1 MQVEKKSF
9 VLYNDQSKII
19 QKLSDKQAGVLIK
32 KIYSYVNNGI
42 YEMDEDA
49 IVDIVYTV
57 LTEQI
62 NRDIEKYCDKIEKSS
77 NSGKIGNLK
86 RWHPEIYELYNEG
99 QISIDDAL
107 KQSKQISGPDKTRLH
122 PIANIAVNDT
132 DNVIDNENEI
142 DIDTNKLLENYN
154 SILGKKTRIIS
165 KSVLIRIRQLLKEG
179 YNKGDIITA
188 VRNAA
193 NDPFHKDSNYKN
205 LTLEFIT
212 RPDKFERFVNMG
224 DYKIKYVPI

>member
-62 NRDIEKYCDKIEKSS
+62 NRDIEKYCDKIEKAS
-77 NSGKIGNLK
+77 NSGMIGNLK
-86 RWHPEIYELYNEG
+86 RWP
-99 QISIDDAL
+99 
-107 KQSKQISGPDKTRLH
+107 P
-122 PIANIAVNDT
+122 
-132 DNVIDNENEI
+132 
-142 DIDTNKLLENYN
+142 
-154 SILGKKTRIIS
+154 
-165 KSVLIRIRQLLKEG
+165 
-179 YNKGDIITA
+179 
-188 VRNAA
+188 
-193 NDPFHKDSNYKN
+193 
-205 LTLEFIT
+205 
-212 RPDKFERFVNMG
+212 
-224 DYKIKYVPI
+224 

>member
-1 MQVEKKSF
+1 MKVEKKSF
-9 VLYNDQSKII
+9 ILYNDQSKII
-19 QKLSDKQAGVLIK
+19 QKLSDNQAGVLIK

-49 IVDIVYTV
+49 LVDMVYTV

-77 NSGKIGNLK
+77 NSGKVGNLK

-107 KQSKQISGPDKTRLH
+107 KQSKEISGPDKTRLH
-122 PIANIAVNDT
+122 PITNIADNNTVNEIEIDT
-132 DNVIDNENEI
+132 D
-142 DIDTNKLLENYN
+142 KLLKIYN
-154 SILGKKTRIIS
+154 STLGKKTRVIS
-165 KSVLIRIRQLLKEG
+165 ESVLLRIKQLLKEG
-179 YNKGDIITA
+179 YNKEDLITA
-188 VRNAA
+188 IKNAA
-193 NDPFHKDSNYKN
+193 DDQFHKDSNYKN